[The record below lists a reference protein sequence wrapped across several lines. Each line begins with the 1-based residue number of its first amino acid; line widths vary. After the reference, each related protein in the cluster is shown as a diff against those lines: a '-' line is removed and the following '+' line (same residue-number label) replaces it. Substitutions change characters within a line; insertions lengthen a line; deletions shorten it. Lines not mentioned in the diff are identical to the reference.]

1 MGWEG
6 MEKGETKCEWGNW
19 GTAKSGD
26 MNINSKQGVRE
37 YAEWK
42 ERSRSLTICKNGGK
56 NG

>member
-42 ERSRSLTICKNGGK
+42 ERSRNLTICKNGGK